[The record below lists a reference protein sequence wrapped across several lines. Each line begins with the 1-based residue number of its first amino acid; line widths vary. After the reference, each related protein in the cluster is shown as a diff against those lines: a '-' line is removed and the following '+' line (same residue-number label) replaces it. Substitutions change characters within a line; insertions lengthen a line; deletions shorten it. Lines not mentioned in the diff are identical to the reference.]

1 MPRTKTFDIESPI
14 LSIVKTPIDT
24 FDKFIMPIGLLII
37 LGMFVYIFILAIKN
51 KEQEEI

>member
-1 MPRTKTFDIESPI
+1 MTRTKYFDIETPI
-14 LSIVKTPIDT
+14 LSKVKTPLDSFNVYI
-24 FDKFIMPIGLLII
+24 FPIGLLII